1 MKKILSILSILVLA
15 LSLGACTMTSSV
27 DLASVAKASNMKNIT
42 TGDGTFEN
50 YTATGQ
56 FKGREIGFGI
66 GFPFIK
72 IFEIYPGKSNEAL
85 LTEVAK
91 LAASP
96 EGGKANAMINVCPA
110 SETFAGFIIGVYFD
124 SCKGTGIKL
133 K

>member
-1 MKKILSILSILVLA
+1 MKKILSILSIAALA
-15 LSLGACTMTSSV
+15 LSLGACASVSSV
-27 DLASVAKASNMKNIT
+27 NLAQVAKDSNMKNIT

-56 FKGREIGFGI
+56 YKGREIGFGI

-85 LTEVAK
+85 LTDVAK
-91 LAASP
+91 TAAT
-96 EGGKANAMINVCPA
+96 EGKANAMINVCPA
-110 SETFAGFIIGVYFD
+110 SETFAGFIIGVYID
-124 SCKGTGIKL
+124 TCKGTGIKL

>member
-1 MKKILSILSILVLA
+1 MKKILSILSILALA
-15 LSLGACTMTSSV
+15 LSLGACAMTSSV
-27 DLASVAKASNMKNIT
+27 DLGAVAKQAGMKNIT
-42 TGDGTFEN
+42 TGDGTFAN

-72 IFEIYPGKSNEAL
+72 ILEIYPGKSNEAL
-85 LTEVAK
+85 LTDVAK
-91 LAASP
+91 FAASP

-110 SETFAGFIIGVYFD
+110 SETFAGFIIGVYID
-124 SCKGTGIKL
+124 TCKGTGIKL

>member
-1 MKKILSILSILVLA
+1 MKKILSILSIVALA

-27 DLASVAKASNMKNIT
+27 DLAAVAKASNMKNIT

-72 IFEIYPGKSNEAL
+72 ILEIYPGKSNEAL

-96 EGGKANAMINVCPA
+96 EGGKATAMINVCPA
-110 SETFAGFIIGVYFD
+110 SETFAGFIIGVYID